1 MAATRAIKGSEFLN
15 PPANSCSPRIIEG
28 IMAADQAPAVIPSSA
43 ERISTRTP
51 AHANRLTVIFAFLS
65 IYLIWGS
72 TYLAIRF
79 AVATIPPLYTAGI
92 RHLTAGL
99 ILLAWCAWKRLR
111 PTKAQLRASVVIGAL
126 FFLIGHGT
134 VHWAEK
140 IVPSGLAALLIA
152 IEPIFVF
159 ALSEAADRRWRMN
172 RTLFAGVLLGLAGV
186 ALLFGK
192 DILSS
197 APGMTTGAIAILI
210 GAIAWSGGIVYSRRS
225 HLSGNPLLLS
235 TYSLLSGAILLLIA
249 GTIAGE
255 WRGFSLSSVSNRS
268 WAALAYLI
276 IFGSVVA
283 FTAYNWLLEH
293 YSPTLVA
300 THTYINPIVAVLLG
314 WLFAGETLTL
324 NVGLAAA
331 MVIAA
336 IVLVDRGMAQ
346 LHIR

>member
-1 MAATRAIKGSEFLN
+1 
-15 PPANSCSPRIIEG
+15 
-28 IMAADQAPAVIPSSA
+28 MAADQAPAVVPPATTGISA
-43 ERISTRTP
+43 HKSARSHRV
-51 AHANRLTVIFAFLS
+51 TVILAFLS

-72 TYLAIRF
+72 TYLAIRY
-79 AVATIPPLYTAGI
+79 AVASIPPLYTAGI

-99 ILLAWCAWKRLR
+99 ILLVWCAYKRLQ
-111 PTKAQLRASVVIGAL
+111 PTAAQLRASAVIGAL

-140 IVPSGLAALLIA
+140 IVPSGIAALLIA
-152 IEPIFVF
+152 VEPIFVF

-172 RTLFAGVLLGLAGV
+172 ATLLAGVVLGLAGV
-186 ALLFGK
+186 SLLFGK
-192 DILSS
+192 DLLLS
-197 APGMTTGAIAILI
+197 APGMATGAIAILI
-210 GAIAWSGGIVYSRRS
+210 GAISWAGGIVYSRRS
-225 HLSGNPLLLS
+225 HLSGHPLLLS
-235 TYSLLSGAILLLIA
+235 TLSLISGAIFLLIA

-255 WRGFSLSSVSNRS
+255 WREFSPGSVTLRS
-268 WAALAYLI
+268 WLALGYLI
-276 IFGSVVA
+276 LFGSVVA

-314 WLFAGETLTL
+314 WLLAGEPLTL

-336 IVLVDRGMAQ
+336 VMLVDRGMAQ
-346 LHIR
+346 LKVL